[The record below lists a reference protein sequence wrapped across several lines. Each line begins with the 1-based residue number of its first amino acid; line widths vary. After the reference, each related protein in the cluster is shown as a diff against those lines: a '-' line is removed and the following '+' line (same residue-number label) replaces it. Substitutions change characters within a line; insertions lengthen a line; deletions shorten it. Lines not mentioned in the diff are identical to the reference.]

1 MKKRYAIPAM
11 GTMLGVGLIA
21 GLNFSITPALPAA
34 LRAPPERIDVSRPSA
49 VLEVRSLGQL
59 ISRSVEMEKIVES
72 GTWGGNVAQRA
83 WYKDHM
89 LFIANGVVLI
99 GFDLEALPES
109 SVVETD
115 STVTVNIGSPKILFS
130 KLDNSKSRVYNRETG
145 AFNFSPDVNLESK
158 TRAEA
163 EAALVAAAC
172 QNGDLQKGAQDGQRV
187 VKNLLE
193 RVFKAAKFN
202 KEVRVLYTVGR
213 C

>member
-11 GTMLGVGLIA
+11 GTMLGVGLLV
-21 GLNFSITPALPAA
+21 GLYSSITPALPAV

-49 VLEVRSLGQL
+49 ILEVRSLGQL
-59 ISRSVEMEKIVES
+59 VSRSVEMEKIVES
-72 GTWGGNVAQRA
+72 GTWGGNFVQRPV
-83 WYKDHM
+83 YKDHM
-89 LFIANGVVLI
+89 LFIANGTVLI

-115 STVTVNIGSPKILFS
+115 STVTVNLGSPKILFS
-130 KLDNSKSRVYNRETG
+130 KIDNAKSKVYERDVG
-145 AFNFSPDVNLESK
+145 LFNSPDDHLESR

-163 EAALVAAAC
+163 EAALIATAC